1 MTAPRPMAHAG
12 RFYPADPGCLQKTI
26 ALHLNRARS
35 SYGSPRVIIAP
46 HAGWRYCA
54 PVLGTAFRAV
64 AGLARVDRLLLVGP
78 SHYDPIAGIVTT
90 DSPAFETPFGPMP
103 VDLTA
108 LAGIPVD
115 AQAHAKE
122 HALEVHLPFLRLLFP
137 DSAITPLLIG
147 ETAPEGVADH
157 LMALGC
163 GEGGVLTVISSDL
176 AHYLPVDRLRV
187 TDRDTLRRIE
197 AGAYGDLGTE
207 RACAAPALRGLGVV
221 AERIGL
227 RAAALD
233 LSDSYAITGENPA
246 NAVGYA
252 AIAYFNPPAARSER

>member
-1 MTAPRPMAHAG
+1 MTALRAMAHAG
-12 RFYPADPGCLQKTI
+12 VFYPADPDILRSTI

-35 SYGSPRVIIAP
+35 SYGNPCAIIAP

-64 AGLARVDRLLLVGP
+64 AGLARVSRLLLVGP
-78 SHYDPIAGIVTT
+78 SHYDPIAGVVTT
-90 DSPAFETPFGPMP
+90 DAQAFETPFGPMP
-103 VDLTA
+103 VDLPA

-137 DSAITPLLIG
+137 DSAIAPLLVG
-147 ETAPEGVADH
+147 EAAPEAVADH
-157 LMALGC
+157 LVALGC
-163 GEGGVLTVISSDL
+163 GEDDVLTVISSDL

-197 AGAYGDLGTE
+197 AGDYATLGID
-207 RACAAPALRGLGVV
+207 RACAAPALHGLGVV

-227 RAAALD
+227 KATALD
-233 LSDSYAITGENPA
+233 LSDSHATTGENPA
-246 NAVGYA
+246 SAVGYA
-252 AIAYFNPPAARSER
+252 AIAYSNPPTRSDR